1 VAFAGD
7 SRAGG
12 SRCTLQASGYFDER
26 ANSVTET
33 AIPSPTLAQNR
44 HHRRGWWWKSLLI
57 GLALWIATIAVTWFT
72 QNSNLVPTLIL
83 LGSFLVPFCV
93 VLFVIERVTG
103 SVSTLQLVVA
113 FFVGGIFGVLGA
125 SLLEADLAP
134 TVWVYGYV
142 GLIEEF
148 VKGALLVI
156 IGWRVV
162 PKTARQGALLGA
174 TVGAGFAAFESAGY
188 AFNAAITAQGIDLIS
203 LLQTEVI
210 RAILAPVGHVLWTAI
225 LGAVLFGA
233 SRMHE
238 RYRWSWWIPVA
249 YLGASLL
256 HALWDSSSGIASLLA
271 LYITGTAA
279 QEMRRG
285 FLLASTANAVQSLST
300 ALYIAAIAVTAVIGV
315 LALWLLLRHYRRRL
329 QRMSLPPAMPPVSLP
344 PV

>member
-1 VAFAGD
+1 M
-7 SRAGG
+7 
-12 SRCTLQASGYFDER
+12 
-26 ANSVTET
+26 TET
-33 AIPSPTLAQNR
+33 AAIPPDTVAKTR
-44 HHRRGWWWKSLLI
+44 HHHRGWWWKSLLI
-57 GLALWIATIAVTWFT
+57 GLVLWIATIAVTWFT

-93 VLFVIERVTG
+93 VLFVIERVSG
-103 SVSTLQLVVA
+103 NISTLQLIVA

-148 VKGALLVI
+148 VKAAVLVI

-162 PKTARQGALLGA
+162 PKTAKQGALLGA

-188 AFNAAITAQGIDLIS
+188 AFNAAITAQGINLIS

-225 LGAVLFGA
+225 FGAVLFGA
-233 SRMHE
+233 ARMHE

-249 YLGASLL
+249 YLGASAL
-256 HALWDSSSGIASLLA
+256 HALWDSSNGIASLLA
-271 LYITGTAA
+271 LFLTGNAV
-279 QEMRRG
+279 QQLRRG
-285 FLLASTANAVQSLST
+285 FLLASTANAIQALST
-300 ALYIAAIAVTAVIGV
+300 ALYIVTIAITSVVGM
-315 LALWLLLRHYRRRL
+315 LALWLALRHYRRRL
-329 QRMSLPPAMPPVSLP
+329 LTASRPPVSVP
-344 PV
+344 PAPM

>member
-1 VAFAGD
+1 VAK
-7 SRAGG
+7 
-12 SRCTLQASGYFDER
+12 T
-26 ANSVTET
+26 
-33 AIPSPTLAQNR
+33 R
-44 HHRRGWWWKSLLI
+44 HHHRGWWWKSLLI
-57 GLALWIATIAVTWFT
+57 GLVLWIATIAVTWFT

-93 VLFVIERVTG
+93 VLFVIERVSG
-103 SVSTLQLVVA
+103 NISTLQLIVA

-148 VKGALLVI
+148 VKAAVLVI

-162 PKTARQGALLGA
+162 PKTAKQGALLGA

-188 AFNAAITAQGIDLIS
+188 AFNAAITAQGINLIS

-225 LGAVLFGA
+225 FGAVLFGA
-233 SRMHE
+233 ARMHE

-249 YLGASLL
+249 YLGASAL
-256 HALWDSSSGIASLLA
+256 HALWDSSNGIASILA
-271 LYITGTAA
+271 LILTGNAV
-279 QEMRRG
+279 QQLRRG
-285 FLLASTANAVQSLST
+285 FLLASTANAIQALST
-300 ALYIAAIAVTAVIGV
+300 ALYIVTIAITSVVGM
-315 LALWLLLRHYRRRL
+315 LALWLALRHYRRRL
-329 QRMSLPPAMPPVSLP
+329 LTASRPPVSVP
-344 PV
+344 PAPL